1 MEQAQRAEARD
12 GGGIGDSPSL
22 QISEIRRDA
31 NAAIEDRGVEI
42 ALGDPLEVGEHH
54 GEQLRGGE
62 RPVLPEIP
70 GVDEREAVGA
80 LGDAEREGGEVALQL
95 RVGEGAAEEALDLGD
110 GVPRVHGGGRGP
122 RGADEALLV
131 AEADDGGGLPLGL
144 LVEHHVDAPLPRHRD
159 DAALIA
165 DVEPHHAHP
174 RYSLPSLSLDLH
186 GYQHKSSTQRRR
198 RMESTPPPGGA
209 DAAVAAAAARRGG
222 VARKAAG
229 QAEEEAISR
238 QYRQSR
244 LSGWAV
250 LGSLSLWA
258 GPNEFGN
265 RNYVMRLLIRAWL
278 GNPSHKKIRRG
289 F

>member
-1 MEQAQRAEARD
+1 MREHVELPFLVPDDANLHASMPDIDERHIQPLLLREIGLVNSISQRRGGRLMEQAQRAEARD

-62 RPVLPEIP
+62 RPVLPKVP
-70 GVDEREAVGA
+70 CVDEREAVGA

-131 AEADDGGGLPLGL
+131 AEADDGGGLPLRL
-144 LVEHHVDAPLPRHRD
+144 LVEHHVDAPLPRHGD

-174 RYSLPSLSLDLH
+174 R
-186 GYQHKSSTQRRR
+186 
-198 RMESTPPPGGA
+198 
-209 DAAVAAAAARRGG
+209 
-222 VARKAAG
+222 
-229 QAEEEAISR
+229 
-238 QYRQSR
+238 
-244 LSGWAV
+244 
-250 LGSLSLWA
+250 
-258 GPNEFGN
+258 
-265 RNYVMRLLIRAWL
+265 
-278 GNPSHKKIRRG
+278 
-289 F
+289 